1 MPKFK
6 ITVLKRMAHQDLVDE
21 HCTPGINLPCP
32 VFLEGQEF
40 SIEDGRKPEEF
51 CGSAWDDI
59 YKVCVALAN
68 WGNFGGWMKETDR
81 IVACCSDGLRPVVFE
96 VRRVEA

>member
-21 HCTPGINLPCP
+21 H
-32 VFLEGQEF
+32 
-40 SIEDGRKPEEF
+40 
-51 CGSAWDDI
+51 WDDI
-59 YKVCVALAN
+59 YKVFVALAN
-68 WGNFGGWMKETDR
+68 GGNFGGWMKETDR